1 MNIQN
6 KWPALLALVL
16 LWAWAGVLWAGS
28 AQMQVPEPR
37 FDFGEV
43 GEGEIVNHDFKIL
56 IISTDLRQPSF
67 QITLQGQV
75 RPHIEL
81 RPGSFVQFSPAVQ
94 SAEEKTVDLM
104 ATGQDFRVL
113 KIENNLKEKI
123 SAQLETVV
131 PGKHYRLKI
140 ANLQREG
147 SYSGVIKVS
156 TDHPKKPEV
165 QIRISAHFPPAK

>member
-1 MNIQN
+1 MT
-6 KWPALLALVL
+6 
-16 LWAWAGVLWAGS
+16 
-28 AQMQVPEPR
+28 R
-37 FDFGEV
+37 FDRVIPPG
-43 GEGEIVNHDFKIL
+43 GEGKVTLNVDLKGYQGKVWKDAT
-56 IISTDLRQPSF
+56 IISNDLRQPSF

>member
-1 MNIQN
+1 
-6 KWPALLALVL
+6 VT
-16 LWAWAGVLWAGS
+16 
-28 AQMQVPEPR
+28 R
-37 FDFGEV
+37 FDRVIPPG
-43 GEGEIVNHDFKIL
+43 GEGKISLNVNLKGFQGKVWKDATIF
-56 IISTDLRQPSF
+56 SNDPRQPSF
-67 QITLQGQV
+67 QIMVQGQV
-75 RPHIEL
+75 RPYIEL

>member
-1 MNIQN
+1 MT
-6 KWPALLALVL
+6 
-16 LWAWAGVLWAGS
+16 
-28 AQMQVPEPR
+28 R
-37 FDFGEV
+37 FDRVIPPG
-43 GEGEIVNHDFKIL
+43 GEGKVTLNVDLKGYQGKVWKDATV
-56 IISTDLRQPSF
+56 ISNDLRQPSF

>member
-1 MNIQN
+1 MT
-6 KWPALLALVL
+6 
-16 LWAWAGVLWAGS
+16 
-28 AQMQVPEPR
+28 R
-37 FDFGEV
+37 FDRVIPPG
-43 GEGEIVNHDFKIL
+43 GEGKVTLNVDLKGYQGRVWKDATIMSN
-56 IISTDLRQPSF
+56 DLRQPTF
-67 QITLQGQV
+67 QIMLQGQV

-81 RPGSFVQFSPAVQ
+81 RPGSFVQFSPTAQ

-113 KIENNLKEKI
+113 KVENNLKEKI
-123 SAQLETVV
+123 NAQLETVV

-140 ANLQREG
+140 ANLQQEG
-147 SYSGVIKVS
+147 SYAGVIKCS